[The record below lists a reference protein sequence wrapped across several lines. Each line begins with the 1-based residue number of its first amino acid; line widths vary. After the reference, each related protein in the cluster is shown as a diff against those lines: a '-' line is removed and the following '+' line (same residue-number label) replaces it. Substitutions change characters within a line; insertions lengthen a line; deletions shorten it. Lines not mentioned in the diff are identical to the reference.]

1 MKAIDIG
8 VAVLLVLG
16 GLNVGLMGVYGIDLV
31 SITLGE
37 ATSAGRVFQAL
48 VGISAVYQAVS
59 LENIRRRWNVAWS
72 RA

>member
-16 GLNVGLMGVYGIDLV
+16 GLNLGLSGVYGIDLV
-31 SITLGE
+31 AITLGE
-37 ATSAGRVFQAL
+37 ASPAGRVFQAF
-48 VGISAVYQAVS
+48 VGISAVYQTVS
-59 LENIRRRWNVAWS
+59 LESIRRRWDVAWS